1 MGLSDDEIKESFDFK
16 NSIGV
21 YSDNTI
27 DSNYRLSEKIN
38 RFYKNISNDQI
49 LEDTLVFPKI

>member
-1 MGLSDDEIKESFDFK
+1 MMRLKKLLDFK
-16 NSIGV
+16 YSKGV

-27 DSNYRLSEKIN
+27 DSNYRFSEKIN

-49 LEDTLVFPKI
+49 LEDTLIFPKV